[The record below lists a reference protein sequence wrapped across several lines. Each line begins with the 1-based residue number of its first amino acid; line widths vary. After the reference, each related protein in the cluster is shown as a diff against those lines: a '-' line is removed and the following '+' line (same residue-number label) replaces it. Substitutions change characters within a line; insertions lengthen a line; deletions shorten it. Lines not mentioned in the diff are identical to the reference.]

1 MEEKL
6 RILKEITSRLIDKY
20 DQQQKEAELRFFSN
34 ALEKKYIDEI
44 NQLTPIE
51 SEYKV
56 SVETLKTIKDDN
68 NRIDTTKDKVPGYTK
83 EKESVYAQFR
93 RLTTEDRQE
102 KLKELREA
110 GRRKSELEKELQEL
124 NAEIEFSPFDSRGKF
139 HTEIRRLGEIYQVT
153 PIFWRLQLVFKIKQK
168 NICF

>member
-83 EKESVYAQFR
+83 EKESVYAKFKGLAQ
-93 RLTTEDRQE
+93 DRQE
-102 KLKELREA
+102 KLKKLREA
-110 GRRKSELEKELQEL
+110 ERRKSELEKELQEL
-124 NAEIEFSPFDSRGKF
+124 NAEIEFSPLDSSGKF
-139 HTEIRRLGEIYQVT
+139 HTGITRLGEIYRVT
-153 PIFWRLQLVFKIKQK
+153 SI
-168 NICF
+168 